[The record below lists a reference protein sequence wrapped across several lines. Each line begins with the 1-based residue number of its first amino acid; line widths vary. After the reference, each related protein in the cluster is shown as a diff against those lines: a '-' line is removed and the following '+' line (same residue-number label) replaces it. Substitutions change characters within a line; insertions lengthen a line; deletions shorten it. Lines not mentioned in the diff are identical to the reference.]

1 MTKDKTVF
9 ICGECGYESA
19 RWLGQCPA
27 CKAWNTLEETQ
38 VLAPVKSAKSVPAGE
53 TAVYL
58 KDVSLEKS
66 ERWSTGFAELDRVL
80 GSGIVE
86 GSVVLAG
93 GEPGIGKST
102 LLLQVADFL
111 ARQGRKVLY
120 ISGEESLRQIRLRA
134 GRLGSCGD
142 ILMLA
147 ETEVSNCIERM
158 REAAPDFVVV
168 DSIQSMYSAR
178 LTPSAGSV
186 SQIKECASQLTRE
199 AKSSGAAVF
208 IIGHVTKEGAI
219 AGPRV
224 LEHMVDT
231 VLYFEGER
239 QGTFRILRAVKNRFG
254 STNEIGVFDMRENGM
269 NEVTNP
275 SEVLLGER
283 SKGASG
289 SCVYPAMEGTRP
301 MLLEIQA
308 LVSATSFQ
316 MPRRMGAGLDYNRMA
331 LIIAVL
337 EKRIGLKLFNQDVYL
352 NVAGGL
358 RLTEPAAD
366 LAMAASIVSSF
377 RDKPVND
384 TVAIGE
390 IGLTGEVRAVS
401 QIEKRLSE
409 CAKMGFKNAV
419 IPKTNMKGINIPKGI
434 TVHGAASVFDAL
446 EILITGSPAGRE
458 T

>member
-1 MTKDKTVF
+1 MAKEKTVF
-9 ICGECGYESA
+9 VCSECGYECA
-19 RWLGQCPA
+19 RWLGQCPS
-27 CKAWNTLEETQ
+27 CKAWNTLLETQ
-38 VLAPVKSAKSVPAGE
+38 AIAPVKNAKAPAGE
-53 TAVYL
+53 AAVYL
-58 KDVSLEKS
+58 KDVSLERS
-66 ERWSTGFAELDRVL
+66 DRWPTGFSELDRVL

-111 ARQGRKVLY
+111 AKQGRKVLY
-120 ISGEESLRQIRLRA
+120 ISGEESLRQVRLRA
-134 GRLGSCGD
+134 GRLKASGD

-147 ETEVSNCIERM
+147 ETEITNCIERM
-158 REAAPDFVVV
+158 RDTAPDFVVV
-168 DSIQSMYSAR
+168 DSIQSMYSSR
-178 LTPSAGSV
+178 LSPSAGSI
-186 SQIKECASQLTRE
+186 SQIKECASLLTRE
-199 AKSSGAAVF
+199 AKTSGAAVF

-254 STNEIGVFDMRENGM
+254 STNEIGVFDMREEGM
-269 NEVTNP
+269 KEVTNP
-275 SEVLLGER
+275 SELLLGER
-283 SKGASG
+283 SAGVSG

-316 MPRRMGAGLDYNRMA
+316 MPRRIGAGLDYNRMA

-337 EKRIGLKLFNQDVYL
+337 EKRIGLKLYNQDVYL

-377 RDKPVND
+377 RDKPVGD

-390 IGLTGEVRAVS
+390 IGLTGEVRGVGQA
-401 QIEKRLSE
+401 EKRLSE
-409 CAKMGFKNAV
+409 CARMGFTKAV
-419 IPKTNMKGINIPKGI
+419 LPKTNMKGIVVPDGM
-434 TVHGAASVFDAL
+434 TVNGVGSVFEAL
-446 EILITGSPAGRE
+446 EILI
-458 T
+458 

>member
-1 MTKDKTVF
+1 MAKDKTVF

-19 RWLGQCPA
+19 KWLGQCPS
-27 CKAWNTLEETQ
+27 CRSWNTLEETQ
-38 VLAPVKSAKSVPAGE
+38 VLAPAKGAKSVPAGE
-53 TAVYL
+53 AAVYL
-58 KDVSLEKS
+58 KDVSLEIS
-66 ERWSTGFAELDRVL
+66 DRWPTGFAELDRVL

-102 LLLQVADFL
+102 LLLQVADSL

-120 ISGEESLRQIRLRA
+120 ISGEESLRQVRLRA
-134 GRLGSCGD
+134 GRLGASGD

-147 ETEVSNCIERM
+147 ETEITNCIQRM
-158 REAAPDFVVV
+158 RETSPDFVVV
-168 DSIQSMYSAR
+168 DSIQSMYSSR
-178 LTPSAGSV
+178 LAPSAGSV
-186 SQIKECASQLTRE
+186 SQIKECASQFTRE
-199 AKSSGAAVF
+199 AKTSGAAVF

-219 AGPRV
+219 AGPRL

-254 STNEIGVFDMRENGM
+254 STNEIGVFDMREDGM
-269 NEVTNP
+269 KEVKNP

-283 SKGASG
+283 AKDASG

-337 EKRIGLKLFNQDVYL
+337 EKRIGLKLYNQDVYL

-377 RDKPVND
+377 RDKPISD
-384 TVAIGE
+384 TVAMGE
-390 IGLTGEVRAVS
+390 VGLTGEVRAVS
-401 QIEKRLSE
+401 QIEKRLLE
-409 CAKMGFKNAV
+409 CVKMGFKNAV
-419 IPKTNMKGINIPKGI
+419 IPKTNLKGLSIPEGMS
-434 TVHGAASVFDAL
+434 VHGAASVFDAL
-446 EILITGSPAGRE
+446 EILI
-458 T
+458 